1 MRLILLGPPGAGKG
15 TQAKFISERYHL
27 PHIST
32 GDLFMRN
39 MTNKTV
45 LGLKAKEYMDQGL
58 LVPDHLTIDLVKN
71 RLEEDDAKSGYL
83 LDGFPRNVN
92 QAQVLCDLLDH
103 MGESLD
109 GALLIDV
116 PSAVLRKRMPGRRI
130 CPSCGATFHVD
141 FNPPKVDGICDRC
154 GRALIQRNDDREEA
168 VEERLRVY
176 EEHTLPLLSFFE
188 ERNILKVIDGTQP
201 IEEVFLSIQ
210 EVLKDLEEITL

>member
-39 MTNKTV
+39 MTNKTP

-58 LVPDHLTIDLVKN
+58 LVPDHLTIDLVKD
-71 RLEEDDAKSGYL
+71 RLEEEDAKVGYL
-83 LDGFPRNVN
+83 LDGFPRTVN
-92 QAQVLCDLLDH
+92 QAKVLCDLLDE

-116 PSAVLRKRMPGRRI
+116 PSAVLRQRMPGRRI
-130 CPSCGATFHVD
+130 CPACGATYHVD
-141 FNPPKVDGICDRC
+141 FNPSEVDGICDRC
-154 GRALIQRNDDREEA
+154 HHELIQRRDDREEA

-176 EEHTLPLLSFFE
+176 EKHTLPLLSFFK
-188 ERNILKVIDGTQP
+188 ERDLLKVIDGTQP
-201 IEEVFLSIQ
+201 IEDVFASIKQ
-210 EVLKDLEEITL
+210 ALKELE

>member
-15 TQAKFISERYHL
+15 TQAKFISEQFNL

-71 RLEEDDAKSGYL
+71 RLEEKDAKKGYL

-92 QAQVLCDLLDH
+92 QAQVLCDLLDD

-116 PSAVLRKRMPGRRI
+116 PSAILRKRMPGRRI
-130 CPSCGATFHVD
+130 CPACGATFHVE
-141 FNPPKVDGICDRC
+141 FNPPKEEGICDRC
-154 GRALIQRNDDREEA
+154 GHSLIQRRDDREEA

-176 EEHTLPLLSFFE
+176 EEHTFPLLSYFKKKK
-188 ERNILKVIDGTQP
+188 ILKVVDGTQP
-201 IEEVFLSIQ
+201 IEDVFASIK
-210 EVLKDLEEITL
+210 EVLKELE

>member
-39 MTNKTV
+39 LTNKTP

-58 LVPDHLTIDLVKN
+58 LVPDELTIDLVKD
-71 RLEEDDAKSGYL
+71 RLEEDDAKEGYL
-83 LDGFPRNVN
+83 LDGFPRTVH
-92 QAQVLCDLLDH
+92 QAEVLCQLLDE

-116 PSAVLRKRMPGRRI
+116 PSAILRKRMPGRRI
-130 CPSCGATFHVD
+130 CPSCGATYHIE
-141 FNPPKVDGICDRC
+141 FNPPMLEGTCDYC
-154 GRALIQRNDDREEA
+154 HHDLIQRRDDREEA

-176 EEHTLPLLSFFE
+176 EEHTLPLLSFFK
-188 ERNILKVIDGTQP
+188 ERKLLMVVDGTGQ
-201 IEEVFLSIQ
+201 IEEVSDSIQ
-210 EVLKDLEEITL
+210 EALKDIK

>member
-32 GDLFMRN
+32 GDLFMKN
-39 MTNKTV
+39 LTNKTK

-58 LVPDHLTIDLVKN
+58 LVPDELTIDLVKD
-71 RLEEDDAKSGYL
+71 RLLERDAKSGYL

-92 QAQVLCDLLDH
+92 QAQVLCDLLDD

-109 GALLIDV
+109 AALLIDV
-116 PSAVLRKRMPGRRI
+116 PSSILRERMPGRRI
-130 CPSCGATFHVD
+130 CPSCGATYHID
-141 FNPPKVDGICDRC
+141 FNPPKREEICDRC
-154 GRALIQRNDDREEA
+154 GHALIQRRDDREEA

-176 EEHTLPLLSFFE
+176 EEHTLPLLSFFK
-188 ERNILKVIDGTQP
+188 ERNILKVVDGTQT
-201 IEEVFLSIQ
+201 IKKVSKSIQ
-210 EVLKDLEEITL
+210 KVLKDIE